1 MSGETPQDNGIGSI
15 LFTGGAICCQTDTGG
30 GLGIKV
36 LELHEKTNT

>member
-15 LFTGGAICCQTDTGG
+15 LFTGAICCQTDTGG